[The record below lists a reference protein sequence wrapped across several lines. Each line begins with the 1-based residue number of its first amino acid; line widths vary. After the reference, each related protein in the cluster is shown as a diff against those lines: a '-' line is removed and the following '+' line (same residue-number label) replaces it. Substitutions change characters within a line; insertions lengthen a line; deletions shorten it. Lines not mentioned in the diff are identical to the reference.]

1 LILDCCFDKRGRGEK
16 PCPLF
21 VFYKRMY
28 MQKIKLE
35 LWIFIIIFLAAFL
48 LIIAGPFA
56 QIWAVNTLFKTSIEY
71 SWLNWFCV
79 ILLNSSISAVS
90 YKGKS

>member
-1 LILDCCFDKRGRGEK
+1 VVKTM
-16 PCPLF
+16 PPF
-21 VFYKRMY
+21 VIYRRIY
-28 MQKIKLE
+28 MQQIKLE
-35 LWIFIIIFLAAFL
+35 LWIFIIIFLVAFL
-48 LIIAGPFA
+48 LIIAGPFV

>member
-1 LILDCCFDKRGRGEK
+1 MKQYKTNLS
-16 PCPLF
+16 LF
-21 VFYKRMY
+21 LV
-28 MQKIKLE
+28 I
-35 LWIFIIIFLAAFL
+35 
-48 LIIAGPFA
+48 LIIALFFIAIGPFI

-79 ILLNSSISAVS
+79 MILNSGVSAVS